1 MNLGKVFKKFR
12 EEKGITQRSLAQ
24 ALNITPTALYKIESG
39 KNWPKQ
45 KTIEAF
51 KMISG
56 YPTARIYIEAL
67 GPEDYASRPCGQEK
81 TQTASATFRDIS
93 PAK

>member
-1 MNLGKVFKKFR
+1 MNIGKVFKKFR
-12 EEKGITQRSLAQ
+12 EDKGITQRSLAQ

-51 KMISG
+51 QMVSG
-56 YPTARIYIEAL
+56 YKTARLYVESFE
-67 GPEDYASRPCGQEK
+67 PQDYGE
-81 TQTASATFRDIS
+81 
-93 PAK
+93 

>member
-39 KNWPKQ
+39 RNCPKQ

-67 GPEDYASRPCGQEK
+67 GPEDYASRQCGQEK

-93 PAK
+93 PVK

>member
-1 MNLGKVFKKFR
+1 MNIGKVFKKFR

-51 KMISG
+51 QMVSG
-56 YPTARIYIEAL
+56 YKTARLYVESFE
-67 GPEDYASRPCGQEK
+67 PQDYGE
-81 TQTASATFRDIS
+81 
-93 PAK
+93 

>member
-1 MNLGKVFKKFR
+1 MNIGKVFKKFR

-24 ALNITPTALYKIESG
+24 AINITPTALYKIESG

-51 KMISG
+51 QMVSG
-56 YPTARIYIEAL
+56 YKTARLYVESFE
-67 GPEDYASRPCGQEK
+67 PQDYGE
-81 TQTASATFRDIS
+81 
-93 PAK
+93 

>member
-51 KMISG
+51 QMVSG
-56 YPTARIYIEAL
+56 YKTARLYVESFE
-67 GPEDYASRPCGQEK
+67 PQDYGE
-81 TQTASATFRDIS
+81 
-93 PAK
+93 

>member
-1 MNLGKVFKKFR
+1 MNIGKVFKKFR
-12 EEKGITQRSLAQ
+12 EEKGITQRSLAK
-24 ALNITPTALYKIESG
+24 ALSITPTALYKIETG
-39 KNWPKQ
+39 RNRPKQ

-67 GPEDYASRPCGQEK
+67 GPEDYA
-81 TQTASATFRDIS
+81 
-93 PAK
+93 

>member
-1 MNLGKVFKKFR
+1 MNIGKVFKKFR

-24 ALNITPTALYKIESG
+24 ALNITPTALYKIEIG

-51 KMISG
+51 QMVSG
-56 YPTARIYIEAL
+56 YKTARLYVESFE
-67 GPEDYASRPCGQEK
+67 PQDYGA
-81 TQTASATFRDIS
+81 
-93 PAK
+93 

>member
-51 KMISG
+51 QMVSG
-56 YPTARIYIEAL
+56 YKTARLYVESF
-67 GPEDYASRPCGQEK
+67 ESQDYGE
-81 TQTASATFRDIS
+81 
-93 PAK
+93 

>member
-24 ALNITPTALYKIESG
+24 ALGITPTALYKIESG
-39 KNWPKQ
+39 RNCPKQ
-45 KTIEAF
+45 KTIESF
-51 KMISG
+51 QMISG

-67 GPEDYASRPCGQEK
+67 GPEDYA
-81 TQTASATFRDIS
+81 
-93 PAK
+93 